1 MRQGN
6 GSDLLGVND
15 PRSASIGIIYVTPT
29 DDRKSVLAAILTQE
43 KLGRKQVAVAL
54 PAQNKAFQRA
64 ADFDDLRGLRR
75 KLRSQL
81 VFIIPGGSGPAEF
94 ARQRRFTVY
103 SSLENYTSAL
113 RDQSLSSEEQP
124 KKGLR
129 GLFGSSRFKQT
140 PAAPVPDEGAE
151 QPDEQVKAAAEEEPI
166 MNRRNGVRHPLPPR
180 SRPAATTREEDEYE
194 DDDDHHARSNGVG
207 PALIAGASA
216 GAAFAGA
223 EALYNSQARST
234 PHLDGSHYDEEENID
249 NIDAMSISDE
259 HTIVHTGDHDKLD
272 EDNEEDDDALSLP
285 VPIVAPV
292 PDASSASTAD
302 PSSSGSSS
310 SQPNAPEAIDLQ
322 PVRPRGRST
331 LKLPPR
337 EDAAIAAGA
346 TNVAMTNQVPQRTRN
361 SGKLG
366 GAAIAGA
373 AVAGAAVAHQ
383 ATSNR
388 PPTRGPVG
396 RGGGTG
402 GGAPRNNRSRRP
414 WWIVVL
420 LLLGVLLVL
429 FAIIFSLAYAYP
441 KAFNLPLPS
450 VPGIK
455 TSAPATVTITPD
467 SKEISNSYVVQAIP
481 NGTPNANLHQI
492 AARTLSSQQTQSGT
506 VTGTGHNQVPATTAR
521 GTLTFLNGSFASSF
535 TVGTNTPIPAGNVSV
550 YLDVPAVI
558 PAANPATGT
567 SGTVT
572 VPAHAATPGAAGNI
586 AAQTINGTCCT
597 ATGNILVKNNSAF
610 TGGQDAKD
618 YNFVQQ
624 GDVDA
629 FVSTTKAQLTRQANS
644 ALKGQLKSGE
654 QLAQAVNCPTTF
666 QSSNPIGDQG
676 ENIPSTQITVTVTC
690 KTEAYDQ
697 NGMNTLVAGLLQQK
711 ARDTLGSDASNYAE
725 QSTPIIHSQVQQI
738 NPDQS
743 VSLIVSTEGLWV
755 YQFNND
761 QKLQLAKLIAGK
773 TVDAAKTLLTAQMGV
788 QDATISANNS
798 TLPADPSQISI
809 VIQAVPNLQ
818 DTGAPIFPT
827 PGGAG
832 ATPGAQPAR
841 GDSASLID
849 FAIN

>member
-75 KLRSQL
+75 KLHSQL

-94 ARQRRFTVY
+94 ARQRRFVVY
-103 SSLENYTSAL
+103 SSLENYASAL
-113 RDQSLSSEEQP
+113 RDQSLSSEEQS

-129 GLFGSSRFKQT
+129 GLFGSSRFKHT
-140 PAAPVPDEGAE
+140 PSSPAPDIVAE
-151 QPDEQVKAAAEEEPI
+151 QPADADAAAEEPI
-166 MNRRNGVRHPLPPR
+166 RNRRNGVRNPLPPR
-180 SRPAATTREEDEYE
+180 GRPAPATRAEDEYE
-194 DDDDHHARSNGVG
+194 DDDHHGESNGVG
-207 PALIAGASA
+207 PALVTGAAA

-234 PHLDGSHYDEEENID
+234 PHLDASHHDEEENID
-249 NIDAMSISDE
+249 NIDAMSISNE
-259 HTIVHTGDHDKLD
+259 HHIVHDDDHDRGD
-272 EDNEEDDDALSLP
+272 DSDEEDDDALSLP
-285 VPIVAPV
+285 APMPVPV
-292 PDASSASTAD
+292 PDAAPRSAVG
-302 PSSSGSSS
+302 PSSNAPSSP
-310 SQPNAPEAIDLQ
+310 QPGAPEAIDLQ

-337 EDAAIAAGA
+337 EDAAIVAGTANAATSSQA
-346 TNVAMTNQVPQRTRN
+346 PQRTRN

-366 GAAIAGA
+366 GAAIVGAAAAGA
-373 AVAGAAVAHQ
+373 TTVHQ
-383 ATSNR
+383 PISNR
-388 PPTRGPVG
+388 PPTRGNIG
-396 RGGGTG
+396 RGGGSG
-402 GGAPRNNRSRRP
+402 GSAPRNNRPKRP
-414 WWIVVL
+414 WWIVAL
-420 LLLGVLLVL
+420 LILGVLIVL

-467 SKEISNSYVVQAIP
+467 SKVISNSYVVQAIP

-492 AARTLSSQQTQSGT
+492 AARTLSSQQTQTGT
-506 VTGTGHNQVPATTAR
+506 VTGTGHNQIPATTAK
-521 GTLTFLNGSFASSF
+521 GSLTFLNGSFASSF
-535 TVGTNTPIPAGNVSV
+535 TVGTNTPIPAGSISV

-558 PAANPATGT
+558 PAATTAGF
-567 SGTVT
+567 GTVT

-586 AAQTINGTCCT
+586 PAQTISGTCCV
-597 ATGNILVKNNSAF
+597 AGGSIQVHNSSAF
-610 TGGQDAKD
+610 TGGQDAKN

-624 GDVDA
+624 SDVNA
-629 FVSTTKAQLTRQANS
+629 FISTAKTQLTQQANS

-654 QLAQAVNCPTTF
+654 QLASATNCPFTY
-666 QSSNPIGDQG
+666 QSSNQIGDQG
-676 ENIPSTQITVTVTC
+676 ENIPSTQVTVTVTC
-690 KTEAYDQ
+690 KAEAYDQ
-697 NGMNTLVAGLLQQK
+697 NGMNTLVANLLQQK
-711 ARDTLGSDASNYAE
+711 AKDTLGIDANNYAE
-725 QSTPIIHSQVQQI
+725 QGTPIIHSQVQQI

-743 VSLIVSTEGLWV
+743 VSLIVSAEGLWV
-755 YQFNND
+755 YQFSND
-761 QKLQLAKLIAGK
+761 QKLQLAKLIVGK
-773 TVDAAKTLLTAQMGV
+773 AVDAAKTLLTAQMGV
-788 QDATISANNS
+788 QDATISTNNS
-798 TLPADPSQISI
+798 TLPTDPSQISI

-818 DTGAPIFPT
+818 DTGAPAFPT
-827 PGGAG
+827 PGGTS

-841 GDSASLID
+841 GSTSLID
-849 FAIN
+849 FAMI